1 MWYIIGGIM
10 FITIFVLVISINSK
24 VNYIM
29 KHLGIHKEYHNL
41 EEESL
46 DEKVERELGVSEAE
60 NDKQ

>member
-29 KHLGIHKEYHNL
+29 KHLGIHKKYHNL
-41 EEESL
+41 EEESF
-46 DEKVERELGVSEAE
+46 DEKVERELGGGEGE
-60 NDKQ
+60 HNK